1 MEVKLVGVLVVAHGE
16 MASGLLD
23 AARMIVGDQ
32 KALLA
37 LSLQEMEDVEGLMA
51 KVEKA
56 ISQVDTGEGVLVLVD
71 LPGAS
76 PFNASARIAMQ
87 REGIKVVT
95 GVNLP
100 MLAELLVMR
109 DGSSLEELVDVAKE
123 AGISGVRTLSEI
135 LKKK

>member
-1 MEVKLVGVLVVAHGE
+1 MVVGVLVVAHGE

-23 AARMIVGDQ
+23 AARMIVGEQ
-32 KALLA
+32 EALLG
-37 LSLQEMEDVEGLMA
+37 LSLQEMEDVDGLMA
-51 KVEKA
+51 KVEEA
-56 ISQVDTGEGVLVLVD
+56 ISQVDTGNGVLVLVD

-109 DGSSLEELVDVAKE
+109 EGSSLEELTDIAKE
-123 AGISGVRTLSEI
+123 AGISGVRTLTEI
-135 LKKK
+135 LNK

>member
-1 MEVKLVGVLVVAHGE
+1 MVGVLVVAHGE

-32 KALLA
+32 EALLA

-51 KVEKA
+51 KVEEA

-109 DGSSLEELVDVAKE
+109 DGSSLDELVDIAKE

>member
-1 MEVKLVGVLVVAHGE
+1 

-32 KALLA
+32 EALLA

-51 KVEKA
+51 KVEEA

-87 REGIKVVT
+87 REGIEVVT

-109 DGSSLEELVDVAKE
+109 DGSSLEGCVDIAKE

>member
-1 MEVKLVGVLVVAHGE
+1 MVGVLVVAHGE

-32 KALLA
+32 EALLA

-51 KVEKA
+51 KVEEA

-87 REGIKVVT
+87 REGIEVVT

-109 DGSSLEELVDVAKE
+109 DGSSLEECVGIAKE

>member
-1 MEVKLVGVLVVAHGE
+1 LVGVLVVAHGE

-32 KALLA
+32 EALLA

-51 KVEKA
+51 KVEEA
-56 ISQVDTGEGVLVLVD
+56 ISQVDMGEGVLVLVD

-87 REGIKVVT
+87 REGIAVVT

-109 DGSSLEELVDVAKE
+109 DGSSLEECVDIAKE

>member
-1 MEVKLVGVLVVAHGE
+1 

-32 KALLA
+32 EALID
-37 LSLQEMEDVEGLMA
+37 LSLQEMEDVEGLMD
-51 KVEKA
+51 KVEGA
-56 ISQVDTGEGVLVLVD
+56 ISKVDTGEGVLVLVD

-87 REGIKVVT
+87 REGIEVVT

-109 DGSSLEELVDVAKE
+109 DGSSLEECVEIAKE

-135 LKKK
+135 LEKK

>member
-1 MEVKLVGVLVVAHGE
+1 LVGVLVVAHGE

-32 KALLA
+32 EALLA

-51 KVEKA
+51 KVEEA

-109 DGSSLEELVDVAKE
+109 DGSSLDELVDIAKE

>member
-1 MEVKLVGVLVVAHGE
+1 

-32 KALLA
+32 EALLA

-51 KVEKA
+51 KVEEA
-56 ISQVDTGEGVLVLVD
+56 ISQVDTGGGVLVLVD

-87 REGIKVVT
+87 REGIGVVT

-109 DGSSLEELVDVAKE
+109 DGSSLEECIDIAKE

>member
-1 MEVKLVGVLVVAHGE
+1 MVGVLVVAHGE

-32 KALLA
+32 EALLA

-51 KVEKA
+51 KVEGA

-87 REGIKVVT
+87 RDGIAVVT

-109 DGSSLEELVDVAKE
+109 EGSSLEELVGIAKE

-135 LKKK
+135 LEKK

>member
-1 MEVKLVGVLVVAHGE
+1 MVGVLVVAHGE

-32 KALLA
+32 EALLA

-51 KVEKA
+51 KVEEA

-87 REGIKVVT
+87 REGIEVVT

-109 DGSSLEELVDVAKE
+109 DGSSLEGCVDIAKE

>member
-1 MEVKLVGVLVVAHGE
+1 LVGVLVVAHGE

-32 KALLA
+32 EALLA
-37 LSLQEMEDVEGLMA
+37 LSLQEMEDVEGLMD
-51 KVEKA
+51 KVEQA
-56 ISQVDTGEGVLVLVD
+56 ISQIDTGEGVLVLVD

-87 REGIKVVT
+87 REGIEVVT

-109 DGSSLEELVDVAKE
+109 DGSSLEECVDIAKE

>member
-1 MEVKLVGVLVVAHGE
+1 

-32 KALLA
+32 EALID
-37 LSLQEMEDVEGLMA
+37 LSLQEMEDVEGLMD
-51 KVEKA
+51 KVEAA
-56 ISQVDTGEGVLVLVD
+56 ISQVDMGEGILVLVD

-87 REGIKVVT
+87 RDGIEVVT

-109 DGSSLEELVDVAKE
+109 DGSSLEECVEIAKE

-135 LKKK
+135 LETK

>member
-1 MEVKLVGVLVVAHGE
+1 MVGVLVVAHGE

-32 KALLA
+32 EALLA
-37 LSLQEMEDVEGLMA
+37 LSLQEMEDVEGLMD
-51 KVEKA
+51 KVEGA

-87 REGIKVVT
+87 REGIEVVT

-109 DGSSLEELVDVAKE
+109 DGSSLEELVDIAKE

-135 LKKK
+135 LEKK

>member
-1 MEVKLVGVLVVAHGE
+1 LVGVLVVAHGE

-32 KALLA
+32 EALLD
-37 LSLQEMEDVEGLMA
+37 LSLQEMEDVEGLMD
-51 KVEKA
+51 KVEQA
-56 ISQVDTGEGVLVLVD
+56 ISRIDTGEGVLVLVD

-87 REGIKVVT
+87 REGIEVVT

-109 DGSSLEELVDVAKE
+109 DGSSLEECVDIAKE

>member
-1 MEVKLVGVLVVAHGE
+1 MVGVLVVAHGE

-32 KALLA
+32 EALLA

-51 KVEKA
+51 KVEEA

-87 REGIKVVT
+87 REGIEVVT

-109 DGSSLEELVDVAKE
+109 DGSSLEECVDIAKE

-135 LKKK
+135 LQKK

>member
-1 MEVKLVGVLVVAHGE
+1 MVGVLVVAHGE

-32 KALLA
+32 EALLA

-51 KVEKA
+51 KVEEA

-109 DGSSLEELVDVAKE
+109 DGSSLDELVDIAKE
-123 AGISGVRTLSEI
+123 AGISGIRTLSEI

>member
-1 MEVKLVGVLVVAHGE
+1 MVGILVVAHGE

-32 KALLA
+32 EALLA
-37 LSLQEMEDVEGLMA
+37 LSLQEMEDVEGLMD
-51 KVEKA
+51 KVEGA

-87 REGIKVVT
+87 REGIEVVT

-109 DGSSLEELVDVAKE
+109 DGSSLEELVDIAKE

-135 LKKK
+135 LEKK